1 MHAHIMQNIY
11 LEVRPST
18 IEGNG
23 VFAQQTI
30 PKETRIIEYTGERI
44 TPAVAQRR
52 YGREERCVDDVSAEP
67 HFYLFS
73 VDSRTNIDGSVDG
86 NEARFINHSCEPNCE
101 AIVEKKRVY
110 IEALRTIHAGEEL
123 TYDYRLD
130 AGDDVTEEDRQRYA
144 CHCGA
149 PHCRGTML
157 ALPKVKKLSGKR
169 KPAKTK
175 DQAVA
180 AGQ

>member
-1 MHAHIMQNIY
+1 MQNNY
-11 LEVRPST
+11 LEVRPSP
-18 IEGNG
+18 IEGCG
-23 VFAQQTI
+23 AFALQTI

-52 YGREERCVDDVSAEP
+52 YGREERCDDDVSAEP

-110 IEALRTIHAGEEL
+110 IEALRTIDAGEEL

-149 PHCRGTML
+149 PRCRGTML
-157 ALPKVKKLSGKR
+157 VPSKVKTVRGKR
-169 KPAKTK
+169 KPAKSKAQPVT
-175 DQAVA
+175 A
-180 AGQ
+180 AQ